1 MQENESSNQ
10 LMVFEGQ
17 EVEVFELKGD
27 VLFNPYHVGAC
38 LDIADSTLREHV
50 ASMNE
55 KQVVKVTNNMISNV
69 GLTDFRKINNTGE
82 NFLTEAGVFKL
93 IFKSRK
99 PEAEKFQD
107 WVTDEVLPALR
118 KTGSYEIKNKKI
130 SQASPYRESVVII
143 QSYLKIGKLLGTA
156 EPMTKAIAVEEVRRV
171 TGLDHSRLLPLAHIE
186 EVPIGVRELA
196 KKLDY
201 KQTEIINEL
210 TVRGFIER
218 DKDNK
223 IMPSAEAK
231 RLGLGSVEP
240 FKAPNSEHV
249 GYHAKWFPTKV
260 KNILNNKKMEV
271 AA

>member
-1 MQENESSNQ
+1 MQENESNNQ

-17 EVEVFELKGD
+17 DVEVFELKGD

-50 ASMNE
+50 AAMND
-55 KQVVKVTNNMISNV
+55 KQVVKVTNNMISNA
-69 GLTDFRKINNTGE
+69 GLTDFRKIHNTGE
-82 NFLTEAGVFKL
+82 NFLTESGVYKL

-118 KTGSYEIKNKKI
+118 KNGSYEIKNKKI
-130 SQASPYRESVVII
+130 SQASPYKESVVII

-156 EPMTKAIAVEEVRRV
+156 EPMAKAIAVEEVRRV

-186 EVPIGVRELA
+186 EVPVGIRQLSKELNIKENSL
-196 KKLDY
+196 KK
-201 KQTEIINEL
+201 IL
-210 TVRGFIER
+210 TDKGLMER
-218 DKDNK
+218 DNDNK
-223 IMPSAEAK
+223 IMPSEEAK

-240 FKAPNSEHV
+240 FKSPHSEHV
-249 GYHAKWFPTKV
+249 GYQAKWFPTKV
-260 KNILNNKKMEV
+260 KDVLNNNQMEV